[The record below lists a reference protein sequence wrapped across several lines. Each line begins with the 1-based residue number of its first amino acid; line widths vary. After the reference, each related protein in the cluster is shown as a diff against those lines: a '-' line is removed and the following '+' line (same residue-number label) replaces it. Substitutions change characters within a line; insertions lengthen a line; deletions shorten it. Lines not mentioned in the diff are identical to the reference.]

1 MAKYTS
7 QERERILD
15 SRLPGETYTC
25 MSERT
30 GVSAVTLSKW
40 IRGKKVTTKSNF
52 TRLHIGTVSD
62 PTQVIRVHKS
72 GVVIELP
79 VDVDHNIIKVLLG
92 W

>member
-7 QERERILD
+7 LERERILE
-15 SRLPGETYTC
+15 SRLPGETYSL

-40 IRGKKVTTKSNF
+40 IRGKRETTKSNF
-52 TRLHIGTVSD
+52 TRLHIGTVTD
-62 PTQVIRVHKS
+62 PTQVIRVHKV

-79 VDVDHNIIKVLLG
+79 VDLDHKIIKVLLG